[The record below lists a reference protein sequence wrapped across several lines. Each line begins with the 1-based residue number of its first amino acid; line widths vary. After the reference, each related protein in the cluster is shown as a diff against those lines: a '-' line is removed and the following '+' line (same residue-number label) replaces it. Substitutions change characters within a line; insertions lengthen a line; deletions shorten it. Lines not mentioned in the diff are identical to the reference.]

1 MFFPKF
7 TYILK
12 HNVMKYVMKAFWIM
26 KKIFEDSQ
34 SSDVLMNI
42 SWM

>member
-26 KKIFEDSQ
+26 KKICINEYLM
-34 SSDVLMNI
+34 DVNI
-42 SWM
+42 DVS